1 MREHSGN
8 EEKKGGRANLRCVT
22 FRSKGKTVL
31 QIGMWALRK
40 RQEWEWLIGSWR
52 GELGVPML
60 SDKTG

>member
-1 MREHSGN
+1 M
-8 EEKKGGRANLRCVT
+8 RCVT